1 MSKGE
6 KRPSSAGRIKVH
18 LPSNLEPIYANLALI
33 THSPSEI
40 VMDYAQ
46 VMPQNP
52 QARVKARVVM
62 TPVNAKFLL
71 RALTEHLSRY
81 EAQHGEIQLPQGP
94 SLADQLFRGKPDDKE
109 GEASSD
115 D

>member
-1 MSKGE
+1 MTDAE

-18 LPSNLEPIYANLALI
+18 LPANLEPIYANLALI

-40 VMDYAQ
+40 VLDYAQ
-46 VMPQNP
+46 VMPQTP

-71 RALTEHLSRY
+71 RALGEHLARY
-81 EAQHGEIQLPQGP
+81 EAQHGEIQIPRGP
-94 SLADQLFRGKPDDKE
+94 SLADQLFRGKP
-109 GEASSD
+109 GEESEEEAGD
-115 D
+115 E

>member
-1 MSKGE
+1 MPAGD

-18 LPSNLEPIYANLALI
+18 LPANLEPIYANLALI

-71 RALTEHLSRY
+71 RALSEHLARY
-81 EAQHGEIQLPQGP
+81 EGQHGEIQMPQGP
-94 SLADQLFRGKPDDKE
+94 SLADQLFRGKSEDNEE
-109 GEASSD
+109 GESKD
-115 D
+115 G